1 MARTLEAAVMLR
13 LDDMDEE
20 KTVAQRSIRF
30 KVTDASE
37 ASIEL
42 ALREALDQL
51 PPLEDGRWA
60 NY

>member
-1 MARTLEAAVMLR
+1 MARNLEAAVVLR
-13 LDDMDEE
+13 LDDIDAE
-20 KTVAQRSIRF
+20 TTIAQRSLRF
-30 KVTDASE
+30 KLRDVDD